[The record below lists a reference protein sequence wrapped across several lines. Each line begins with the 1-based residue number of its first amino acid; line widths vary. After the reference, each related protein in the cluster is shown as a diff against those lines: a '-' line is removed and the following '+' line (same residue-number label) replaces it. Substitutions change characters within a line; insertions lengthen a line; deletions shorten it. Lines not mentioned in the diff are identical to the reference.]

1 MTNLFTLRSTNSQG
15 LYAEQDPI
23 GIDNDFYIREC
34 ADKAEITI
42 ACWGNHG
49 SFNNRSQEVYDL
61 VKSLY
66 CLEINKSDEPKHPIY
81 IKRDTKPKPYVR

>member
-1 MTNLFTLRSTNSQG
+1 MKARMIQRLEDVSTLPKIGVYGGILMTNLFAFRSTNPQG

-49 SFNNRSQEVYDL
+49 SF
-61 VKSLY
+61 
-66 CLEINKSDEPKHPIY
+66 
-81 IKRDTKPKPYVR
+81 